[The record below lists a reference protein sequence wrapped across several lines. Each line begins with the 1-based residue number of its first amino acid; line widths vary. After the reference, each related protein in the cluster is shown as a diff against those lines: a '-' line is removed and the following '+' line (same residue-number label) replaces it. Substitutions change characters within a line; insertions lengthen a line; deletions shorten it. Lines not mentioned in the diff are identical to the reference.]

1 MHENILIPTDGS
13 EQGEHAV
20 RYAVDLAAAF
30 DAKVHALYVV
40 ENKATYILTAGLSDE
55 DMEEYRDYGEEVVS
69 EIAERAADRG
79 LDAKGVIQTGRISE
93 EIVEYAEENDIDQ
106 IVMGKQGRG
115 AIEKYVGSTA
125 EKALRMSDI
134 PVTVVGPGP
143 Q

>member
-1 MHENILIPTDGS
+1 
-13 EQGEHAV
+13 
-20 RYAVDLAAAF
+20 
-30 DAKVHALYVV
+30 
-40 ENKATYILTAGLSDE
+40 
-55 DMEEYRDYGEEVVS
+55 VVS

-93 EIVEYAEENDIDQ
+93 EIVEYAAGNDIDH

-125 EKALRMSDI
+125 EKVLRMSDI